1 MHMYAHVYKTID
13 GYTYTYLYF
22 IFDIYI
28 MLSIHQIFLLVLNNF
43 FTKIWFLK
51 YNKNK
56 INIHIKL

>member
-1 MHMYAHVYKTID
+1 MHSHLTNIIMHMYAHVYKTID

-43 FTKIWFLK
+43 FLPK
-51 YNKNK
+51 YDF
-56 INIHIKL
+56 